1 MYCEPY
7 PDTIYLIFSAH
18 APHLLYYSHL
28 PAITVALLLSFFI
41 LSQNLRSF
49 SAKVLAVIAVAFSA
63 WSLMDLFIWTQTDS
77 RLVMFLW
84 SYWFFFFVLLFVL
97 SFYFLYVFLKKRDLP
112 FAHKLIFTA
121 LLLPIVL
128 LSSTPYNLS
137 YFDVVNCNAVENS
150 LMLLYTYSVSLVIF
164 IWLVFLSIR
173 HYFSLAKNERGQALF
188 ASIGVILF
196 LLSFS
201 IATLVASIANFFQSS
216 PDTFALE
223 QYGYFG
229 MTIFIAFL
237 TYAIVQFKAFNIKMI
252 AAQALVAALIVLI
265 GSQFFFIQNPINY
278 ILNGITLVLVLGFGF
293 LLVKSVER
301 EVEQREH
308 LEVLTKQLETANDR
322 LKELDRLKSEF
333 LSIASHQ
340 LRAPITAIRG
350 YASNIVDGSYGPVP
364 ENLKEP
370 LDTMQETTR
379 LMTNSIED
387 YLNISRIEQGRM
399 KYEKSQF
406 DVADLAKKV
415 VNELMPV
422 ANAKKISLSSVIPE
436 DLMITAD
443 IGKIKQVITNLTD
456 NAIKYT
462 KQGEVKVS
470 VEKADDKARIVI
482 SDTGVG
488 ISPEDI
494 GGLFEKFKRARG
506 ANQVN
511 TTGTGLGLY
520 VAKQLVE
527 GHGGTVKAES
537 DGEGKGSRFIVELP
551 VS

>member
-1 MYCEPY
+1 
-7 PDTIYLIFSAH
+7 
-18 APHLLYYSHL
+18 
-28 PAITVALLLSFFI
+28 
-41 LSQNLRSF
+41 
-49 SAKVLAVIAVAFSA
+49 
-63 WSLMDLFIWTQTDS
+63 
-77 RLVMFLW
+77 
-84 SYWFFFFVLLFVL
+84 
-97 SFYFLYVFLKKRDLP
+97 
-112 FAHKLIFTA
+112 
-121 LLLPIVL
+121 
-128 LSSTPYNLS
+128 
-137 YFDVVNCNAVENS
+137 
-150 LMLLYTYSVSLVIF
+150 MLLYTYSVSLVIF